1 MSVSIVSHINVVVK
15 VTELGIVITGNVS
28 RELRLVGKMLHKNV
42 VCVDSSIYMAVYG
55 YGRFVTLLM
64 SCSHPWP
71 SLILPVITYFID
83 IILYHHIIM

>member
-28 RELRLVGKMLHKNV
+28 RELRLVGNMLYKNV
-42 VCVDSSIYMAVYG
+42 VCVDSSMYMEVYG
-55 YGRFVTLLM
+55 YGCFVTLLM

-71 SLILPVITYFID
+71 SPVITYFID